1 MQVGVPRATEII
13 KPQLVI
19 HHKEDVQ
26 RVTYSSEFA
35 AELRPL
41 SLTNMSRWTEVQ
53 GMCQS
58 ITVKQDYGR
67 AAKYIFYARFATVKM
82 LYLFALLSQR
92 LICHR

>member
-1 MQVGVPRATEII
+1 VPGATEII

-41 SLTNMSRWTEVQ
+41 SLMNMSRWTEVQ
-53 GMCQS
+53 GMCHS

-67 AAKYIFYARFATVKM
+67 AANIFFMRGS
-82 LYLFALLSQR
+82 LL
-92 LICHR
+92 